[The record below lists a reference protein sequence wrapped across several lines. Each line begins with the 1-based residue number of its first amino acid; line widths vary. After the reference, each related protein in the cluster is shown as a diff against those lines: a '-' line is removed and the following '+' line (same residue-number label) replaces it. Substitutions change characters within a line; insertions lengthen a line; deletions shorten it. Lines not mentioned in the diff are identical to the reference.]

1 MFAFLS
7 FRVTSVSFSASLS
20 TLESKS
26 KSKSVS
32 TSTSLRTLL
41 LESFWERFFP
51 SETFEFLHTLLIDIF
66 PPFHWNTIPYSYV
79 DFFVWTNILVFLK
92 KETGNGSCVSLWMVI
107 VHCNLKSRQNT
118 FGFHKRSRAKI
129 FRLLFFLPLFFKGE
143 GTRLI
148 CAPIVRHN

>member
-7 FRVTSVSFSASLS
+7 FRVTSVSFFASLS

-32 TSTSLRTLL
+32 TSTSLRILR
-41 LESFWERFFP
+41 LECFFP

-79 DFFVWTNILVFLK
+79 DFFVWTNILVSKK
-92 KETGNGSCVSLWMVI
+92 KETGGRFETAEKVV
-107 VHCNLKSRQNT
+107 
-118 FGFHKRSRAKI
+118 FHKKTKD
-129 FRLLFFLPLFFKGE
+129 FR
-143 GTRLI
+143 GT
-148 CAPIVRHN
+148 

>member
-1 MFAFLS
+1 MFVFWS

-41 LESFWERFFP
+41 LESLWERFFP

-79 DFFVWTNILVFLK
+79 DFFVWTNILVSKK
-92 KETGNGSCVSLWMVI
+92 KETGGRFSCLPNGWSQCI
-107 VHCNLKSRQNT
+107 
-118 FGFHKRSRAKI
+118 AI
-129 FRLLFFLPLFFKGE
+129 
-143 GTRLI
+143 
-148 CAPIVRHN
+148 